1 MPGVPNHFVKRRQI
15 VLTSCLYFE
24 IMWGADSSL
33 SKERKGLPFAGS
45 VSTPTVNFLVG
56 HGSGNDGGSRG
67 SDEKNKVL

>member
-1 MPGVPNHFVKRRQI
+1 MKRRWI
-15 VLTSCLYFE
+15 VLTSCLYFD

-33 SKERKGLPFAGS
+33 SKKRKRLHFAGS

-67 SDEKNKVL
+67 